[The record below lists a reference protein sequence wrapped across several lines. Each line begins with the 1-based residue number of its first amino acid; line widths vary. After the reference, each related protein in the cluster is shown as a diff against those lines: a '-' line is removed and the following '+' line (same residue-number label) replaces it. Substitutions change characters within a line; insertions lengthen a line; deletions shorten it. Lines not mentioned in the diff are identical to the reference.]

1 MRIGAQRGLRI
12 QGIMLGLLSGLAMA
26 GLAWA
31 SEAGGHGHGGI
42 DPAKL
47 PDLMWRTV
55 NFVIFAG
62 ILYKL
67 AAKPIKTFFAGR
79 KVEISTELEDLES
92 EKIKVQKALKEAKA
106 QLAAVAAERDQ
117 IIQQYIAEGEAEKA
131 KIIAKAEQSAQR
143 IKEMA
148 TMTIEG
154 ETKKAAAELKQ
165 EIVDTAVKLSE
176 QLIKEKIVPEDQQR
190 LVDDYLAK
198 VVEAH

>member
-1 MRIGAQRGLRI
+1 
-12 QGIMLGLLSGLAMA
+12 MLGLLSGLAMVGA
-26 GLAWA
+26 AWA
-31 SEAGGHGHGGI
+31 SEAGGHGAL

-55 NFVIFAG
+55 NFVIFAA

-79 KVEISTELEDLES
+79 KEEIASELQNLET

-117 IIQQYIAEGEAEKA
+117 LIKQYIAEGEAEKA
-131 KIIAKAEQSAQR
+131 KIIEKAEQSAQR
-143 IKEMA
+143 LKDMA
-148 TMTIEG
+148 IMTIEA

-165 EIVDTAVKLSE
+165 EIVETAVKLSE
-176 QLIKEKIVPEDQQR
+176 RIIKEKIVPEDQQR

>member
-1 MRIGAQRGLRI
+1 MRIGTLKRL
-12 QGIMLGLLSGLAMA
+12 MLSLISVLFMA
-26 GLAWA
+26 GAAWA
-31 SEAGGHGHGGI
+31 SEAAGGHGGHGF

-47 PDLMWRTV
+47 PDLLWRTV
-55 NFVIFAG
+55 NFTIFAG

-67 AAKPIKTFFAGR
+67 AAKPIKMFFAGR
-79 KVEISTELEDLES
+79 KTEISTELQDLET
-92 EKIKVQKALKEAKA
+92 EKIKVQKALKAAKA
-106 QLAAVAAERDQ
+106 QLTAVAAERDQ

-131 KIIAKAEQSAQR
+131 KIIEKAEQTAQR
-143 IKEMA
+143 LKEMA
-148 TMTIEG
+148 VMTIEG

-165 EIVDTAVKLSE
+165 EIVDTAVRLSE

>member
-1 MRIGAQRGLRI
+1 MRIGTIRGL
-12 QGIMLGLLSGLAMA
+12 MLGLISGLFLVGA
-26 GLAWA
+26 AWA

-47 PDLMWRTV
+47 PDLLWRTV

-79 KVEISTELEDLES
+79 KTEISTELQDLET
-92 EKIKVQKALKEAKA
+92 EKIKVQRALKEAKA
-106 QLAAVAAERDQ
+106 QLAAVAAERDG
-117 IIQQYIAEGEAEKA
+117 IMQQYIAEGEAEKA
-131 KIIAKAEQSAQR
+131 KIIEKAEQTAQR
-143 IKEMA
+143 LKDMA
-148 TMTIEG
+148 VMTIEG
-154 ETKKAAAELKQ
+154 ETKKAAAELKR
-165 EIVDTAVKLSE
+165 EIVETAVKLSE
-176 QLIKEKIVPEDQQR
+176 QIIKEKIVPEDQQR

>member
-1 MRIGAQRGLRI
+1 
-12 QGIMLGLLSGLAMA
+12 MLGLISGLFMVGA
-26 GLAWA
+26 AWA

-47 PDLMWRTV
+47 PDLLWRTV

-67 AAKPIKTFFAGR
+67 AAKPIKMFFAGR
-79 KVEISTELEDLES
+79 KTEISTELQDLET

-131 KIIAKAEQSAQR
+131 KIIEKAEQTAQR
-143 IKEMA
+143 LKDMA
-148 TMTIEG
+148 VMTIEG
-154 ETKKAAAELKQ
+154 ETKKAAAELKK

-176 QLIKEKIVPEDQQR
+176 QIIKEKIVPEDQQR